1 MYLKILKIIKIEINK
16 YNEILEKIESIF
28 TSDNYDLTNIDKG
41 EDQVISANKILI
53 TFTNTE
59 NQKNNIQ
66 SNMSTIDLGDCE
78 ILLRN
83 YYNLTNNQTIYMK
96 KLDITQEG
104 TKAKKVEYNVYS
116 KLSDKSL
123 EKLNL
128 SICENTK
135 IAINIPIEINGNV
148 DKFNTSSGYFND
160 ICYATTSDDGTDISL
175 QDRKNEY
182 IEGDNIICQDDCEF
196 SAYNSENKIAKCE
209 CFAKNYNSSFTD
221 MTINKMKLLDNLKD
235 IRNLMNLKI
244 LICYKKLILSLS
256 SIKHNVGCLIII
268 CIIAFHIICTFVFY
282 FNQLNKIKKVIKRL
296 TFEIKKVDVIKK
308 SNKIISLANKKKGKR
323 GKINKLN
330 SVINSKV
337 IMNNKNSENIII
349 YNNFNNR
356 NNNKMNYN
364 DDELNELSYYIA
376 IIYDKRT
383 FCQFYSSLLKSKH
396 NFIFTFFNNED
407 YNPSIIKIDLFFIG
421 LTMDYAVNALF
432 FNDETMHKIYVDKG
446 LFDWETQI
454 PITIYSFLIS
464 TILNIPLSILGL
476 SNDKIIDFKQNRTKE
491 GIKTQRIKL
500 IHCLKIKFA
509 LYFIISYL
517 FLLFFWYYI
526 SMFGVIYKN
535 TQYHLL
541 KDTLISFGISFIH
554 PFVLYLL
561 PSIFR
566 IPSLSNPKKKRV
578 CLYNFSK
585 IFQLL

>member
-1 MYLKILKIIKIEINK
+1 M
-16 YNEILEKIESIF
+16 
-28 TSDNYDLTNIDKG
+28 
-41 EDQVISANKILI
+41 
-53 TFTNTE
+53 
-59 NQKNNIQ
+59 
-66 SNMSTIDLGDCE
+66 
-78 ILLRN
+78 
-83 YYNLTNNQTIYMK
+83 
-96 KLDITQEG
+96 
-104 TKAKKVEYNVYS
+104 
-116 KLSDKSL
+116 
-123 EKLNL
+123 
-128 SICENTK
+128 
-135 IAINIPIEINGNV
+135 
-148 DKFNTSSGYFND
+148 
-160 ICYATTSDDGTDISL
+160 
-175 QDRKNEY
+175 
-182 IEGDNIICQDDCEF
+182 
-196 SAYNSENKIAKCE
+196 
-209 CFAKNYNSSFTD
+209 
-221 MTINKMKLLDNLKD
+221 
-235 IRNLMNLKI
+235 
-244 LICYKKLILSLS
+244 
-256 SIKHNVGCLIII
+256 
-268 CIIAFHIICTFVFY
+268 FY

-476 SNDKIIDFKQNRTKE
+476 SNDKIIDFKQNRTKQ

-541 KDTLISFGISFIH
+541 KDTLISFGLSLLYPFITC
-554 PFVLYLL
+554 LL
-561 PSIFR
+561 PGFFR
-566 IPSLSNPKKKRV
+566 IPSLKKKKKKRK